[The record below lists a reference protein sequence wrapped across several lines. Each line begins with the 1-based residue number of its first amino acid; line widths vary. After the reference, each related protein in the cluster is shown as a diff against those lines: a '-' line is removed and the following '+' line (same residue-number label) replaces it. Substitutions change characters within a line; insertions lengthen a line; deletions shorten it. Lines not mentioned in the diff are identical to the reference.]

1 MSVRIRFETV
11 VLVDA
16 GRLFHADTQVFRFP
30 GGDIDPVEEALFVG
44 TNQEV
49 VADCLQFER
58 VVWQIDS
65 FDEHS
70 FERVYKDFAE
80 SEKENSI
87 VRDVEVRQFRIFLRA
102 AAQTGEPVRE
112 GAVGIEDEYPFMV
125 AGNIEFV
132 VVFNDFGDA
141 T

>member
-1 MSVRIRFETV
+1 MRVDCFMPIRRSF
-11 VLVDA
+11 DS
-16 GRLFHADTQVFRFP
+16 P
-30 GGDIDPVEEALFVG
+30 EAISIRRRGSLCW
-44 TNQEV
+44 NESRV

-102 AAQTGEPVRE
+102 AAQTVDRCEKEPSALKTSIRLRSL
-112 GAVGIEDEYPFMV
+112 AI
-125 AGNIEFV
+125 
-132 VVFNDFGDA
+132 
-141 T
+141 